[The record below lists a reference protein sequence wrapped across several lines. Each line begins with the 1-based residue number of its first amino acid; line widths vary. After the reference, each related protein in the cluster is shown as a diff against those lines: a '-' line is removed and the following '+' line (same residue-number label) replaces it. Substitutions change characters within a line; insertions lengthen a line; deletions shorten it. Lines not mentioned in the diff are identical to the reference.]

1 MAGDLVVDT
10 APSLAGPS
18 LSEARPAAGHVALAA
33 AQERFAQAAASG
45 VFAKTYEL
53 AGFPVQLRFA
63 GKRILRRLTRAFGHL
78 ERPMGSQPVL
88 TVDLWD
94 SATAATLPPRL
105 PAADFDEAARGA
117 VAYFAEGPVRA
128 LYQPALETLQMLD
141 EEQNHAWFWAKNA
154 ESLPEWECATPIRH
168 ILHWWLARQ
177 GVQQLHAAAI
187 GLPSGGV
194 LVVGQG
200 GSGKSTVA
208 LAGLAAGLL
217 YAGDDYVAASV
228 EGGPIA
234 YSLFNSGKVEPH
246 HLDRFPH
253 LLSAE
258 RIEPETDPSA
268 APLDRDKTV
277 VYLHESH
284 ATTTTAS
291 FPIRAIMIPRLVG
304 RGDTRIGPVSAA
316 RALAALAPSTI
327 VQLHTAGAPALT
339 AMRKLVASVPA
350 FDLALGAN
358 VEAAGS
364 VIRDLLAELDLE

>member
-94 SATAATLPPRL
+94 SATAATLTPRL

-141 EEQNHAWFWAKNA
+141 EEQNHAWFWARNA

-217 YAGDDYVAASV
+217 YGAR
-228 EGGPIA
+228 
-234 YSLFNSGKVEPH
+234 VEPH

-268 APLDRDKTV
+268 APFDRDKTV

-304 RGDTRIGPVSAA
+304 RGDTRIAPVSAA